1 VRAGAWCPRR
11 DEAYLGVLVDDLI
24 TRGVSEP
31 YRMFTSRAEYRL
43 SLREDNADL
52 RLTETGR
59 KLGLVDDERWAAFC
73 TKREAIERETARLR
87 ATWATGQGAGRSRRS
102 RARQGHRARIQLLR
116 PAAPPGVS
124 YAA

>member
-1 VRAGAWCPRR
+1 ADKAPWSPQR

-43 SLREDNADL
+43 SLREDNADM

-59 KLGLVDDERWAAFC
+59 KLGLVDDERWLSFQN
-73 TKREAIERETARLR
+73 KRDAVDSERDRLKAMR
-87 ATWATGQGAGRSRRS
+87 LNAKLLSDGEMLEIFGQKLDRDYTFEE
-102 RARQGHRARIQLLR
+102 LL
-116 PAAPPGVS
+116 
-124 YAA
+124 